1 MQPQKPQELTRA
13 QTNAVR
19 TTCTSCH
26 QRKVKCDAHDRGF
39 PCTRCRKS
47 RTAADC
53 CLHRKSRRVSRAKRE
68 AIKAQHGTAKNLPPR
83 PVAIASSTTLAV
95 SSRGTSAEDPLEKA
109 LDTIVAAGPS
119 TPGSLFLQTV
129 IAEEGKALSPQV
141 AQRPSIQPSLPLKAS
156 VHPLQRIKPG
166 VYQSQPQAQP
176 LPPQVPVRRPVT
188 APDAPTPQSDH
199 SAALPGHGV
208 DGEYKKYL
216 VEFIDQPSLIDRPID
231 RDSRTLYV
239 GSPLSNLHFLLRQRV
254 ASGSTSDGKHVT
266 ERFLDGVVHYSATRF
281 SKSSFVDDGLPL
293 EAFQL
298 PPKRT
303 VDQLLTAY
311 FTHINPG
318 FPVVDED
325 VFMHKYRAR
334 DPKNPPSFVLL
345 QAVLVAG
352 AHALYRNEDAETRD
366 GHKAVYFRRAKMLM
380 DARFE
385 RNRDNV
391 VQAALL
397 MTWHVD
403 GPEDAAANAWHW
415 VGLAAR
421 TAMGLGMH
429 RHADG
434 CTLVPSNKR
443 MWRRI
448 WWLLFQCDV
457 LVSLQYGRPPA
468 IHLEDCDVRPL
479 TASDMQDCGPNTSVD
494 YILQMTDLCILLS
507 RDVLRTQF
515 QSPSAAAAAAAAAG
529 MTPEEARR
537 AALRRT
543 DEALAHWSL
552 QLPPSLQLNSGG
564 HNSSRILESS
574 LNVWT
579 ASLHLTYNTVL
590 MLLHRQATM
599 PATGTANSDD
609 IEICTNAAVAV
620 QQIFESVCAS
630 DQVASL
636 WSSSINSLFTA
647 MIQLSWEV
655 RRSAVRRASLSQ
667 SMGIQQRKIGEN
679 FHISQSGGNPLLA
692 VAALRRYDSALSS
705 LRQLAT
711 FWANAQAIV
720 QFFEQ
725 SVRLEGDTAATTTET
740 AEAFESTENT
750 DGMDIASEQA
760 ATELPEAEIPTD
772 RNDKGL
778 SSAAVDVR
786 AIPEPTTPDMTQL
799 MSMGNP
805 TLPFEGI
812 AHPHPPPLADPW
824 SGHDYWQRI
833 YWQPPETADD
843 FLFSF

>member
-1 MQPQKPQELTRA
+1 M
-13 QTNAVR
+13 
-19 TTCTSCH
+19 
-26 QRKVKCDAHDRGF
+26 
-39 PCTRCRKS
+39 
-47 RTAADC
+47 
-53 CLHRKSRRVSRAKRE
+53 SRAKRE
-68 AIKAQHGTAKNLPPR
+68 AIKALEGTTNNRPPR
-83 PVAIASSTTLAV
+83 PVAIAPSTAFTA
-95 SSRGTSAEDPLEKA
+95 SGRGTSALEKTV
-109 LDTIVAAGPS
+109 DTIVAAAPS

-129 IAEEGKALSPQV
+129 IAAEDHALSPQV
-141 AQRPSIQPSLPLKAS
+141 APRPSTQPLQPPKPPS
-156 VHPLQRIKPG
+156 HPLPRTHPRLHHSQA
-166 VYQSQPQAQP
+166 QSQL
-176 LPPQVPVRRPVT
+176 LPPQAHAGRPATAT
-188 APDAPTPQSDH
+188 APAPAPDTTTPQSDH

-216 VEFIDQPSLIDRPID
+216 VEFIDQPCLIDRPID

-254 ASGSTSDGKHVT
+254 TSGSTPDGKHLT

-318 FPVVDED
+318 FPVVDETI
-325 VFMHKYRAR
+325 FMHKYRAR
-334 DPKNPPSFVLL
+334 DPKNPPSLVLL

-352 AHALYRNEDAETRD
+352 AHALYRNDDAETRD
-366 GHKAVYFRRAKMLM
+366 GHKAVYFRRAKMLL

-385 RNRDNV
+385 RNRDTV

-434 CTLVPSNKR
+434 CTLVPHNKR

-457 LVSLQYGRPPA
+457 LVALQYGRPPA

-479 TASDMQDCGPNTSVD
+479 AASDMQDCGPNTRVD
-494 YILQMTDLCILLS
+494 YTLQMTELCILLS
-507 RDVLRTQF
+507 RDVLRSQF

-529 MTPEEARR
+529 MTPDEARR

-543 DEALAHWSL
+543 DAALAHWSL
-552 QLPPSLQLNSGG
+552 QLPPSLQLDSGG
-564 HNSSRILESS
+564 HSSSRIMPDSS

-590 MLLHRQATM
+590 LLLHRQATA
-599 PATGTANSDD
+599 PTGSGANSDD
-609 IEICTNAAVAV
+609 MEICTNAAVAV
-620 QQIFESVCAS
+620 QQIVESVCAAG
-630 DQVASL
+630 QLACL

-647 MIQLSWEV
+647 LIQLSWEV
-655 RRSAVRRASLSQ
+655 RRSSVRRASLSQ
-667 SMGIQQRKIGEN
+667 TMGEYL
-679 FHISQSGGNPLLA
+679 HASQSGGNPLLA

-705 LRQLAT
+705 LRQLAA

-725 SVRLEGDTAATTTET
+725 SVRLEGDAAASTTEVT
-740 AEAFESTENT
+740 EAAEAVDSTI
-750 DGMDIASEQA
+750 DIASDETA
-760 ATELPEAEIPTD
+760 AQFHGAGMSTDINDEGIPYATVD
-772 RNDKGL
+772 A
-778 SSAAVDVR
+778 SAAL
-786 AIPEPTTPDMTQL
+786 EPAAPDMTQL
-799 MSMGNP
+799 MNTGNP
-805 TLPFEGI
+805 AL
-812 AHPHPPPLADPW
+812 PLASIAQAHRQPLTGPW
-824 SGHDYWQRI
+824 SGNDYWQRI
-833 YWQPPETADD
+833 FWQPPETATD